1 MLYLGRKVIG
11 DDGFMLLLGGNGG
24 YLAIKIV
31 SRTVLG
37 GLSYHTTVVLG
48 CHAQFAIILC
58 FPDAVDAIALRGIET
73 QALLVE
79 WCRERWHTVP

>member
-1 MLYLGRKVIG
+1 MLNLDREVIG
-11 DDGFMLLLGGNGG
+11 DNGLLLLFGGNGG
-24 YLAIKIV
+24 CLAIKIV
-31 SRTVLG
+31 GRTVLG

-48 CHAQFAIILC
+48 SHAQFAIILC

-73 QALLVE
+73 QALFVE